1 MLLLNIQFTLERME
15 KLHTLVVEKH
25 DGITKTRS
33 ELLSYLD
40 TLIDDAVQTK
50 QQIDL
55 KIADSKQVNQQLTMF
70 VKRS

>member
-1 MLLLNIQFTLERME
+1 ME

-25 DGITKTRS
+25 DGITKTRI

-55 KIADSKQVNQQLTMF
+55 KIADSKQVNKQLTMF

>member
-1 MLLLNIQFTLERME
+1 ME

-25 DGITKTRS
+25 DGITKTRI